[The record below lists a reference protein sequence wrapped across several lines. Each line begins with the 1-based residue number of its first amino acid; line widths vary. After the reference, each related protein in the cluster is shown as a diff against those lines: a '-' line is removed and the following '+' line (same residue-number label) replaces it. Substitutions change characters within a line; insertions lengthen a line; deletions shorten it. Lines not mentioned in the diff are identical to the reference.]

1 MMRKE
6 LEAEFPFRQPLNGF
20 VLLRNDLRL
29 PCYGQ
34 RQNTHGHRTQGE
46 NNSHFCFVGR
56 NAKRANEPGHGQGIS

>member
-1 MMRKE
+1 MSGDPGRK
-6 LEAEFPFRQPLNGF
+6 LETEFRFRQPLNGF

-46 NNSHFCFVGR
+46 NDSQFLFRWQEYG
-56 NAKRANEPGHGQGIS
+56 ASE